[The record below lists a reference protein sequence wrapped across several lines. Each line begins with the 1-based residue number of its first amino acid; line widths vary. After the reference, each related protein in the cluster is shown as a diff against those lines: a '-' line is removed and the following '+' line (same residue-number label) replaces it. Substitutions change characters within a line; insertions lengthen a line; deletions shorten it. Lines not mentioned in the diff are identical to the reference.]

1 MAIQWFRVGRRSIW
15 DIIIRTATN
24 YPTHTH
30 THAATLNQ
38 INQWKPM
45 PTESCSCWKL
55 NSYLSHQNAVVV
67 VYPPPCSG
75 TTTLNSDTYNK
86 SLKTTLNSRISH
98 KYNNKRTTP
107 LIDTF
112 LDRKKTVRLS
122 TTLSLSLS
130 LSLSLCAWL
139 FLLRLFFCHIW
150 FSFSN
155 Q

>member
-1 MAIQWFRVGRRSIW
+1 
-15 DIIIRTATN
+15 
-24 YPTHTH
+24 
-30 THAATLNQ
+30 
-38 INQWKPM
+38 M

-55 NSYLSHQNAVVV
+55 NGYLSHQNAVVVV

-75 TTTLNSDTYNK
+75 TTTLKSDTYNK

-122 TTLSLSLS
+122 TTLSLSFS
-130 LSLSLCAWL
+130 VPGFSCSDCSFAIFGFGFPINKHHENFVFKVW
-139 FLLRLFFCHIW
+139 FFIC
-150 FSFSN
+150 
-155 Q
+155 